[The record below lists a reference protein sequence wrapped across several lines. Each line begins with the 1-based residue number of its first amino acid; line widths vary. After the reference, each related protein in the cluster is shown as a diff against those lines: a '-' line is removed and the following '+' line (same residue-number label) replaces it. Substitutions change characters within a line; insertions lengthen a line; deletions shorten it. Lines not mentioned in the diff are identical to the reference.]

1 MQPTRDQKATLGALV
16 DVLLDKGVY
25 LNLDLI
31 ITVADVPLIGVNL
44 RATIAGMET
53 MLRYGLMTEWDDR
66 VRAEAR
72 RDGSPAAEPFAGELW
87 LLEPRASAPVWR
99 EGAAAYDGTNGF
111 AWKAAQ
117 DSRPAVRLRPDE
129 ITGVRTEEGHGPAGG
144 AELLVIES
152 PDATVRLAGDRVRE
166 WAAVLHGTSREV
178 RDGAERR

>member
-72 RDGSPAAEPFAGELW
+72 RDGSHAAEPFAGELW

-99 EGAAAYDGTNGF
+99 EGAAAYDHRDGF

-129 ITGVRTEEGHGPAGG
+129 ITGVRTEEGRGPAGG